1 MSESESTRQAWNV
14 LPPTGSATPGQGV
27 TCLSTTTT
35 ASTVDLFDANGV
47 PYKGFF
53 NRYVTI
59 TADGADVYFLFSNAS
74 GTTISQTV
82 SHGSSLTSATTTAVP
97 AILKD
102 GVSVSV
108 RLDPNTHRYLHLK
121 ASSGTPVVR
130 IYPSSQPSSGYA
142 Y

>member
-35 ASTVDLFDANGV
+35 ASTVDLFDANGL

-53 NRYVTI
+53 NRYLTI
-59 TADGADVYFLFSNAS
+59 TAEGADVYVLFSANS
-74 GTTISQTV
+74 GTSINPTV
-82 SHGSSLTSATTTAVP
+82 SHASSLTTATSAVVP
-97 AILKD
+97 ALLKD

-108 RLDPNTHRYLHLK
+108 RLDPSSHRYLHLK

-130 IYPSSQPSSGYA
+130 IYPSSQPSTGYA